1 MKISGD
7 YQRDGYAFV
16 EQAVPAIV
24 AKALL
29 ERIRMDLQ
37 RSGTPLDRFA
47 RGSDILSREAVE
59 LSAEQY
65 TPLATFLWGLTPVM
79 TQVTGRELV
88 PTYDYFR
95 LYRKGDICRVHGDRA
110 ACEHSMSLTLGYSDD
125 IPWPLEIAKTA
136 TPPEQDVE
144 EDFGDQPFASL
155 PMKPGDAVAYQ
166 GIPYRHG
173 RMSPNPNGWSAHLFL
188 HWVAPDGPHADQA
201 FDGKLDLTK
210 AHAFILPPG

>member
-1 MKISGD
+1 VKVTGS
-7 YQRDGYAFV
+7 YERDGFAFV
-16 EQAVPAIV
+16 ESAIPPLV
-24 AKALL
+24 ANALL
-29 ERIRMDLQ
+29 TRIRMDLE

-47 RGSDILSREAVE
+47 RGSDILSREAIE

-65 TPLATFLWGLTPVM
+65 TPLATFLWGLTPIM
-79 TQVTGRELV
+79 TQITGRDLV

-95 LYRKGDICRVHGDRA
+95 IYRRGDICRVHADRP

-125 IPWPLEIAKTA
+125 LTWPLEIATTA
-136 TPPEQDVE
+136 TPPEPDVE
-144 EDFGDQPFASL
+144 QDFGDQPFTSL

-173 RMSPNPNGWSAHLFL
+173 RIAPNPNRWSAHLFM

-201 FDGKLDLTK
+201 FDGKLD
-210 AHAFILPPG
+210 ARERPHFDLP